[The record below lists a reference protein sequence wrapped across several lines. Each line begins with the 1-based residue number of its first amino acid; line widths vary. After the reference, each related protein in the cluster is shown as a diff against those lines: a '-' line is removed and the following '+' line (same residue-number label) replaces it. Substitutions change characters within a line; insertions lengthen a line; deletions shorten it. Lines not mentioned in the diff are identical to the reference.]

1 MWVRVSAP
9 CGCQWFSCGMSQN
22 VSRSPKEPAGDY
34 TVVALRKK
42 GGNGFMPLG
51 TSQRREAVSHRLGII
66 VLQNQTQKM
75 P

>member
-1 MWVRVSAP
+1 MNVPIP
-9 CGCQWFSCGMSQN
+9 CDCQWFSCGISHN

-34 TVVALRKK
+34 IVVALRKK
-42 GGNGFMPLG
+42 GGNEFMPLG

-66 VLQNQTQKM
+66 VLQNQTQKI